1 VVEVFSAKLLVAVTS
16 GSDMEITVTLVNFHH
31 PKYSTCITFLHL
43 PAKHTHQLSLVK
55 TAIRTSRLSPGG
67 GGCVGREGGKLGL
80 HESPSFVDFCG
91 GEDLLDGIT
100 VNSLGMT
107 NSSSFLWPRRSSDRS
122 ICLKKQNTISL
133 CSKGGN

>member
-1 VVEVFSAKLLVAVTS
+1 MVEVFSAKLLVAVTS

-91 GEDLLDGIT
+91 GKDLLDGIA
-100 VNSLGMT
+100 VKGLRSLSDG
-107 NSSSFLWPRRSSDRS
+107 NFLGPGSTSDRS
-122 ICLKKQNTISL
+122 ICLKK
-133 CSKGGN
+133 